1 MTSSKTL
8 TAGQLEQ
15 MAGGR
20 LVGIADV
27 SVTGVA
33 SLSNAGTDKV
43 SFLAN
48 MKYKEQVAGTK
59 AGAVFVPENYDG
71 GEPIAG
77 QAFIFCKDPSGAFQK
92 AVEFFAPPPVQ
103 YPAGRH
109 PTAVI
114 ADDAMVPAS
123 CHIGPHAVIA
133 AGVVL
138 GERTVVAANSFIGTE
153 TKLGDDCMVH
163 PNATI
168 RERCIIGNR
177 CIIHSGT
184 VVGSDGFGYLSGPQ
198 GHSKIPQVGIVELH
212 DDVELGSQVAVDRA
226 RFGKTIIGR
235 GTKVDNLVQIAH
247 NVEIGQHCFIV
258 AQVGI
263 AGSTVI
269 GNWCVLAGQVGVAG
283 HVRIGDGATI
293 MAQSGIPSD
302 VAPGSM
308 IIGSPAVDRKE
319 FARQLFNLHA
329 IPQVKGNV
337 KELQKQLAE
346 LKAEI
351 AALRVA
357 TGK

>member
-1 MTSSKTL
+1 MSLPKIL
-8 TAGQLEQ
+8 TGSQLEQ

-20 LVGIADV
+20 LVGTVETAI
-27 SVTGVA
+27 TGVA

-48 MKYKEQVAGTK
+48 MKYKDQVSETK
-59 AGAVFVPENYDG
+59 AGVVFIPETYEG
-71 GEPIAG
+71 QPATG
-77 QAFIFCKDPSGAFQK
+77 QAFIFCKDPSGSFQK
-92 AVEFFAPPPVQ
+92 AVDFFAPPPVQ

-109 PTAVI
+109 PAAVVAATAV
-114 ADDAMVPAS
+114 VPAS
-123 CHIGPHAVIA
+123 CHIGPHAVIE

-138 GERTVVAANSFIGTE
+138 GERTVISANSFIGTE
-153 TKLGDDCMVH
+153 AKIGDDCLIH

-168 RERCIIGNR
+168 RERCVIGNR

-226 RFGKTIIGR
+226 RFGKTVIGR

-258 AQVGI
+258 SQVGI

-283 HVRIGDGATI
+283 HVRIGDKVTV

-302 VAPGSM
+302 VASGSM

-329 IPQVKGNV
+329 IPQVKDNV
-337 KELQKQLAE
+337 KELQRQLIE

-351 AALRVA
+351 AAMRA
-357 TGK
+357 AMANP